1 MSRIVL
7 VSLSIIATITG
18 IAFGVYL
25 ESRPPSGAR
34 ELPEIPGLMWP
45 RPKQLAPFR
54 LTDDRG
60 EVFDQERLR
69 GHWSLLFF
77 GYTHCPDV
85 CPTTLA
91 TLAKAVKLLDRNGDT
106 VSPQVVFVS
115 VDPRRDEPGKL
126 GEYVRYFNPAFLAAT
141 APEAPLLSLTRQLG
155 VLSLRVDNPAGGDYL
170 VDHSA
175 SIFLIDPQLR
185 VVAVLSPPFEAE
197 ELARRYREIHAFVER
212 QS

>member
-1 MSRIVL
+1 MSRTIL
-7 VSLSIIATITG
+7 VSLSIIATISG
-18 IAFGVYL
+18 IALGVYL

-45 RPKQLAPFR
+45 RPKELAPFR

-60 EVFDQERLR
+60 QVFDQERLR
-69 GHWSLLFF
+69 GRWSLLFF

-91 TLAKAVKLLDRNGDT
+91 TLAKMVKLLDQNGNT
-106 VSPQVVFVS
+106 ALPQVVFVS
-115 VDPRRDEPGKL
+115 VDPQRDEPAKL
-126 GEYVRYFNPAFLAAT
+126 GEYARYFNPGFLAAT

-155 VLSLRVDNPAGGDYL
+155 VLSLRVEDPAGGDYL

-175 SIFLIDPQLR
+175 SIFLIDPRLR
-185 VVAVLSPPFEAE
+185 VVAVLSPPFEAQ
-197 ELARRYREIHAFVER
+197 ELARRYRRIREFVER